1 MEAMVDVPELDTR
14 FADPPFLSFLWFTRN
29 RIAQWSYGAV
39 LGRAEEGLRDFFVFV
54 EFLFSPSTV
63 AIRNTGRRAKHQ
75 KKSGVWIHSTLP
87 TSGKFGFW

>member
-1 MEAMVDVPELDTR
+1 MVDVPELDTR